1 MSTRSTITPTVARRA
16 RIFCLVVTVG
26 SLVGGLLALVLMET
40 FRTTYEDGLE
50 IAAETAIV
58 AGELADPVSGIVAD
72 VQELTRVAQDGLVD
86 VVALV
91 ENAAVTADEV
101 GTAAQTNLADSL
113 DGLAQMTRRIAD
125 FVERV
130 ERFIP
135 GQSDSLAEDLDLV
148 AAGLEPAGDQLRGL
162 GDSLVEGGASL
173 EATAAALADT
183 AVVLEGVER
192 DLEATAASITGLPAL
207 AADLEERA
215 TELQDQ
221 LWLQLWLL
229 RLLIVAVGGVTAAG
243 AYAAAQVL
251 GDIARRGGEPDVA
264 LDPAV

>member
-1 MSTRSTITPTVARRA
+1 
-16 RIFCLVVTVG
+16 
-26 SLVGGLLALVLMET
+26 
-40 FRTTYEDGLE
+40 
-50 IAAETAIV
+50 
-58 AGELADPVSGIVAD
+58 
-72 VQELTRVAQDGLVD
+72 
-86 VVALV
+86 
-91 ENAAVTADEV
+91 
-101 GTAAQTNLADSL
+101 
-113 DGLAQMTRRIAD
+113 
-125 FVERV
+125 
-130 ERFIP
+130 
-135 GQSDSLAEDLDLV
+135 
-148 AAGLEPAGDQLRGL
+148 
-162 GDSLVEGGASL
+162 LVEGGASL

-251 GDIARRGGEPDVA
+251 GDIARREGEPDVA
-264 LDPAV
+264 LDPAG